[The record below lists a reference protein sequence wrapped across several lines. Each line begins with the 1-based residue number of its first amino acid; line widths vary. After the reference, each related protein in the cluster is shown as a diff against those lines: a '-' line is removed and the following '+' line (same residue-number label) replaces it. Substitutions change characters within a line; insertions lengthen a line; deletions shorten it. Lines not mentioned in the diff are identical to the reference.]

1 MLKNFFITAFRNLI
15 RNKTYTFINIFGLA
29 LGISSAL
36 VLFKFINYH
45 KSFDT
50 HHSNY
55 DKIYRFVRHEI
66 SANSVDRDM
75 GVPVPFAEAF
85 ASDYPDVGKVAI
97 VQYAREGQFKVTN
110 ELGDQIKFAETG
122 GIGFVETSFFDLF
135 DIEFVAGNKE
145 TALENPGHVI
155 LSASLIEKYYGYTGN
170 NMAAALG
177 KTVGFGNK
185 VDLVISGV
193 MKDNPRNSDLPL
205 SALVTFAS
213 ASNAIF
219 PLFDKNSWGS
229 VSSSTNVYLLKNEA
243 VSEDDIEAKLTEL
256 IAKYQPEETETE
268 EIHIQPMS
276 DIHFNQAYDIQAGG
290 VISSQLLWG
299 CAITG
304 IILILTACINFINL
318 ATAQAVKR
326 SKEVGVRKVMGG
338 SKVQLTVQ
346 FMSETFL
353 ITMVSVI
360 LSLGIAE
367 LVLNRLDWL
376 LDYELT
382 LDLLSD
388 PVMSLYLGV
397 IIVSVTLLAGL
408 YPSFVLSSLNPVA
421 AMKRSKMAGVSGK
434 FNLRRGLVIGQFFIS
449 QFLIICTL
457 VVISQMKHFY
467 EADMGF
473 RKESIVSFNMPEP
486 STRNGQLLRNRLTS
500 IPNIEALSF
509 HVGSP
514 LSQNNLGSNFNYE
527 PLASDTDFD
536 AQFKIVD
543 DHYLDLFDIEL
554 LAGQNL
560 SATDTLLKKT
570 LVTEK
575 VVRMLGFETP
585 QEAIGIKVKTSFNGE
600 KTIVGVVKDFHAYS
614 LKSEMAPLFLI
625 GYPGFNYEG
634 AIRFVGDE
642 ESYKSTMAAVKR
654 EWSEVFPEY
663 TFDSYLFEDR
673 IAENYEQEADT
684 LILFQIF
691 SGIAIFIGCLGL
703 YGLVAFMANQK
714 TKEIGVRKVLGATIG
729 QIVAIFSKELL
740 ILIAISFL
748 IAAPVGYYV
757 MTQWLQD
764 FEYNIS
770 IEFWMFLVAIVFTF
784 IIGGFTTGF
793 RSLRAARANPVD
805 SLRSE

>member
-1 MLKNFFITAFRNLI
+1 MLKNFFVTAFRNLL

-50 HHSNY
+50 FHSNY
-55 DKIYRFVRHEI
+55 DQLYRFVRHEI
-66 SANSVDRDM
+66 SANSVDKDM
-75 GVPVPFAEAF
+75 GLPVPFAKAF
-85 ASDYPDVGKVAI
+85 TNDYPDVGEVAI
-97 VQYAREGQFKVTN
+97 VQYAKEGQFTVTN
-110 ELGDQIKFAETG
+110 ELGDQTKYREEG
-122 GIGFVETSFFDLF
+122 GVAFVETSFFRLF
-135 DIEFVAGNKE
+135 DVTLLAGNKE

-155 LSASLIEKYYGYTGN
+155 LSASLVKKYFGYTGTN
-170 NMAAALG
+170 VATALG
-177 KTVGFGNK
+177 KALKFDNK
-185 VDLVISGV
+185 VDLIVSGV
-193 MKDNPRNSDLPL
+193 MEDMPENTDLPIE
-205 SALVTFAS
+205 ALVTFAQ
-213 ASNAIF
+213 ADTVF
-219 PLFDKNSWGS
+219 PLFDENHWGS

-243 VSEDDIEAKLTEL
+243 VKEESIEAMLMEL
-256 IAKYQPEETETE
+256 VDKYLADESETE
-268 EIHIQPMS
+268 EFYLQPMS
-276 DIHFNQAYDIQAGG
+276 DVHFNPEYDTQTGEI
-290 VISSQLLWG
+290 ISSQLLWG

-326 SKEVGVRKVMGG
+326 AKEVGVRKVMGG
-338 SKVQLTVQ
+338 SKTQLTAQ
-346 FMSETFL
+346 FMSETFVITL
-353 ITMVSVI
+353 ISVL

-376 LDYELT
+376 VDYELT
-382 LDLLSD
+382 LDLVQDS
-388 PVMSLYLGV
+388 VMLVYLGI
-397 IIVSVTLLAGL
+397 IIVTVTLLAGL

-421 AMKRSKMAGVSGK
+421 AMKRNRTAGISGK

-457 VVISQMKHFY
+457 VVITQMKHFY
-467 EADMGF
+467 EADMGYT
-473 RKESIVSFNMPEP
+473 RESIVSFNMPEP
-486 STRNGQLLRNRLTS
+486 GTRVGQLLRNRLS
-500 IPNIEALSF
+500 AIPNIEALSF

-514 LSQNNLGSNFNYE
+514 LSQNNLGSNFNYD
-527 PLASDTDFD
+527 PLANDTDFD
-536 AQFKIVD
+536 AQFKVID
-543 DHYLDLFDIEL
+543 DHYLDLFDLEL
-554 LAGQNL
+554 LAGENL
-560 SATDTLLKKT
+560 SATDTLLKKA

-575 VVRMLGFETP
+575 VVRMLGFESSE
-585 QEAIGIKVKTSFNGE
+585 EAVGVKVRTGFNGH

-614 LKSEMAPLFLI
+614 LKTEIKPLFLI

-642 ESYKSTMAAVKR
+642 ASYKSTLAAVQR

-663 TFDSYLFEDR
+663 TFEPYLFEDR

-684 LILFQIF
+684 LTLFQIF

-714 TKEIGVRKVLGATIG
+714 TKEIGVRKVLGASVT
-729 QIVAIFSKELL
+729 QIISIFSKELL
-740 ILIAISFL
+740 TLIAVSFL
-748 IAAPVGYYV
+748 IAAPAGYYV

-770 IEFWMFLVAIVFTF
+770 IEVWMFLVAITFTF

-793 RSLRAARANPVD
+793 RSLRAAKANPVD

>member
-1 MLKNFFITAFRNLI
+1 MLKNFFKTAFRNLV

-55 DKIYRFVRHEI
+55 EKLYRFVRHEI

-75 GVPVPFAEAF
+75 GVAVPFAAAF
-85 ASDYPDVGKVAI
+85 ANDYPDVGKVAI
-97 VQYAREGQFKVTN
+97 VQYAKEGQFTVTN
-110 ELGDQIKFAETG
+110 ELGNQTKYTEDG
-122 GIGFVETSFFDLF
+122 GVGFVESSFLELF
-135 DIEFVAGNKE
+135 DVALIAGNKE

-155 LSASLIEKYYGYTGN
+155 LSTSLVEKYFGYTGTN
-170 NMAAALG
+170 VATALG
-177 KTVGFGNK
+177 KKLRYDNK
-185 VDLVISGV
+185 IDLIVSGV
-193 MKDNPRNSDLPL
+193 MEDNPKNTDMPL

-213 ASNAIF
+213 ADTIF
-219 PLFDKNSWGS
+219 PLFDKNNWGS

-243 VSEDDIEAKLTEL
+243 VSEEDIEARLVDL
-256 IAKYQPEETETE
+256 VAKYLPDETETE
-268 EIHIQPMS
+268 EIYLQPLS
-276 DIHFNQAYDIQAGG
+276 DIHFNQAYDTQGG
-290 VISSQLLWG
+290 NTISSQLMWG

-326 SKEVGVRKVMGG
+326 AKEVGVRKVMGG
-338 SKVQLTVQ
+338 SKVQLTAQ

-353 ITMVSVI
+353 ITIISVI

-388 PVMSLYLGV
+388 PIMLLYLGI
-397 IIVSVTLLAGL
+397 IIVTVTLMAGL

-449 QFLIICTL
+449 QSLIICTL

-467 EADMGF
+467 QADMGF
-473 RKESIVSFNMPEP
+473 TRESIVSFNMPEP
-486 STRNGQLLRNRLTS
+486 GTRSGQLLRNRLMAL
-500 IPNIEALSF
+500 PNIEALSF

-514 LSQNNLGSNFNYE
+514 LSENNLGSNFNYD
-527 PLASDTDFD
+527 PLANDTDFD
-536 AQFKIVD
+536 AQFKIID
-543 DHYLDLFDIEL
+543 DHYLDLFDLKL

-560 SATDTLLKKT
+560 SASDTILKKA
-570 LVTEK
+570 LITEK
-575 VVRMLGFETP
+575 VVRMLGFESP
-585 QEAIGIKVKTSFNGE
+585 EEAIGVKVRTGFNGE
-600 KTIVGVVKDFHAYS
+600 KTIVGVVNDFHAYS
-614 LKSEMAPLFLI
+614 LKSEIAPLFLI

-642 ESYKSTMAAVKR
+642 DSYKSTIAAVER
-654 EWSEVFPEY
+654 EWYEVFPDYNFEP
-663 TFDSYLFEDR
+663 YLFEDR
-673 IAENYEQEADT
+673 IAEKYEQEADT
-684 LILFQIF
+684 LILFQVF

-714 TKEIGVRKVLGATIG
+714 NKEIGVRKVLGASVM
-729 QIVAIFSKELL
+729 QIVSIFSKELL
-740 ILIAISFL
+740 LLIAISFL
-748 IAAPVGYYV
+748 FAAPLGYYF
-757 MTQWLQD
+757 MNQWLQG

-770 IEFWMFLVAIVFTF
+770 IEAWMFLVAIAFTF
-784 IIGGFTTGF
+784 FIGGLTTGF
-793 RSLRAARANPVD
+793 RSLRAAMANPVD

>member
-1 MLKNFFITAFRNLI
+1 MLKNFFITALRNLL

-55 DKIYRFVRHEI
+55 DDLYRFVRHEI

-75 GVPVPFAEAF
+75 GVPVPFAQAF
-85 ASDYPDVGKVAI
+85 ANDYPDMGKVAI
-97 VQYAREGQFKVTN
+97 VQYAKEGQFTVTN
-110 ELGDQIKFAETG
+110 ELGNQTKYNETG
-122 GIGFVETSFFDLF
+122 GVGFVESTFFELF
-135 DIEFVAGNKE
+135 DVELIAGNKE
-145 TALENPGHVI
+145 TAMENPGHVV
-155 LSASLIEKYYGYTGN
+155 LSATLVEKYFGYTGTN
-170 NMAAALG
+170 VATALG
-177 KTVGFGNK
+177 KRLRYDNK
-185 VDLVISGV
+185 IDLIVSGV
-193 MKDNPRNSDLPL
+193 MRDNAKNTDLPL

-213 ASNAIF
+213 ADNIF
-219 PLFDKNSWGS
+219 PLFDKNNWGS

-243 VSEDDIEAKLTEL
+243 VSEEDIEARLVEL
-256 IAKYQPEETETE
+256 VAKYLPDETETE
-268 EIHIQPMS
+268 ELYLQPLS
-276 DIHFNQAYDIQAGG
+276 DIHFSQAYDTQGG
-290 VISSQLLWG
+290 NTISSQLLWG

-326 SKEVGVRKVMGG
+326 AKEVGVRKVMGG
-338 SKVQLTVQ
+338 SKVQLTTQ

-353 ITMVSVI
+353 ITIISVI

-382 LDLLSD
+382 LDLLND
-388 PVMSLYLGV
+388 PVMLLYLGI
-397 IIVSVTLLAGL
+397 IIVTVTLLAGL

-449 QFLIICTL
+449 QSLIICTL

-467 EADMGF
+467 QADMGF
-473 RKESIVSFNMPEP
+473 TRESIVSFNMPEP
-486 STRNGQLLRNRLTS
+486 GTRSGQLLRNRLAA

-514 LSQNNLGSNFNYE
+514 LSQNNLGSSFNYD
-527 PLASDTDFD
+527 PLANDTDFD
-536 AQFKIVD
+536 AQFKIID
-543 DHYLDLFDIEL
+543 DHYLDLFDLKL

-560 SATDTLLKKT
+560 SASDTILKKA
-570 LVTEK
+570 LITEK
-575 VVRMLGFETP
+575 VVRMLGFESP
-585 QEAIGIKVKTSFNGE
+585 EEAIGVKVKTGFNGE
-600 KTIVGVVKDFHAYS
+600 KTIVGVVNDFHAYS
-614 LKSEMAPLFLI
+614 LKSELAPLFLI

-642 ESYKSTMAAVKR
+642 ESYKSTIAAVEH
-654 EWSEVFPEY
+654 EWYEVFPEY
-663 TFDSYLFEDR
+663 TFEPYLFEDR

-684 LILFQIF
+684 LVLFQVF

-714 TKEIGVRKVLGATIG
+714 NKEIGVRKVLGASVG

-740 ILIAISFL
+740 LLIAISFL
-748 IAAPVGYYV
+748 FAAPLGYYF
-757 MTQWLQD
+757 MNEWLQD

-770 IEFWMFLVAIVFTF
+770 MEAWMFVAAIGFTF
-784 IIGGFTTGF
+784 LIGGLTTGF
-793 RSLRAARANPVD
+793 RSLRAAMANPVD